1 MADIPFVDLPNA
13 ECPRCKNDRHVYCEE
28 CAQPWAFCNCADS
41 LMQCELCSDY
51 FTWVPDEI
59 PDELEAETFY
69 YDFDKEF
76 DEAMASK
83 KASKKASSN
92 KKKPT
97 AYYGGVS
104 KDDWWSNSVL
114 DNNKNY
120 KTCEHMMEPVVF
132 ARDGES
138 VTIYASAGR
147 HQNIRKA
154 GQMPDFGLYA
164 DAIWKPVARNE
175 FINWPD
181 FKTPAQDEV
190 AAIQILDG
198 FIRACS
204 GERVET
210 GCIGGHGRTGTIL
223 ACMGVCAGLEPA
235 ESIKFVRDSYCS
247 HAVETADQERWVEWF
262 QGYLFQ
268 EVN

>member
-1 MADIPFVDLPNA
+1 
-13 ECPRCKNDRHVYCEE
+13 
-28 CAQPWAFCNCADS
+28 
-41 LMQCELCSDY
+41 MQCELCSGY
-51 FTWVPDEI
+51 FTWVPEDLPE
-59 PDELEAETFY
+59 DFAAETWWPTD

-76 DEAMASK
+76 DEAMARQRS
-83 KASKKASSN
+83 
-92 KKKPT
+92 KKPT
-97 AYYGGVS
+97 SGYGGVS

-120 KTCEHMMEPVVF
+120 KTCEHLMTPVTF
-132 ARDGES
+132 THPSNGDS
-138 VTIYASAGR
+138 VVIYASAGR
-147 HQNIRKA
+147 HQAQRKSD
-154 GQMPDFGLYA
+154 QSPDFGLYA
-164 DAIWKPVARNE
+164 DGIWRPVGRNE

-181 FKTPAQDEV
+181 FKTPAHDEV
-190 AAIQILDG
+190 AAMQILDG

-204 GERVET
+204 GERVEV

-235 ESIKFVRDSYCS
+235 QSINFVRDSYCS

-268 EVN
+268 EVK